1 MKLSVKLSLMAGFL
15 MALTVAL
22 GLFSLVQMSKI
33 DDGITDINQNW
44 FPSAKYVSNLNVNTS
59 DFRLAQVQ
67 LASSPEAQD
76 RARYQAR
83 MDATLKDM
91 EKNKSQYVP
100 LIASPEER
108 KIYEAFLREWQGYM
122 DISKDVAILA
132 DKGQTKEAHD
142 LTQGKTRALFEK
154 CSAYLV
160 DLVRINTEGSL
171 AASTRC
177 DDLYSSAKLMV
188 ICLLAAALLAGTA
201 TAIVILRGTR
211 KQLGK
216 DPGEL
221 NTIALRVVDGDYNID
236 DGSPKAGVYES
247 IVAMVAALKIHI
259 DHAEEESHKAQE
271 AAEQARKAQLVA
283 EEATARA
290 ETARKEGLLDAAA
303 QLEGVV
309 NVIASAS
316 EELSAQIE
324 QSSHG
329 AEQQAHRIADTATA
343 VEEMN
348 ATVIE
353 VAKNA
358 GAGANLSSSTQG
370 KAREGEQVTAKCRQ
384 AMNDVQAETM
394 ELKSSMDTLSGHAQA
409 INEIMTVISDIA
421 DQTNLLALNAA
432 IEAARAGEAGRGFA
446 VVADEVRKLA
456 EKTMASTQDVGKA
469 IQAIQESSKEGVRR
483 MDQAVGKVNLAAEL
497 AEKCGAALTEIL
509 NLAEQTADQVR
520 SIATA
525 SEEQSASSEEIARS
539 VEHVNTIAAET
550 SQAMGEANKAV
561 SELAAQAQNL
571 ARIITQLKNS

>member
-1 MKLSVKLSLMAGFL
+1 MKLSMKLSLMAGFL
-15 MALTVAL
+15 LSLTVAL

-33 DDGITDINQNW
+33 NAGTESINNDW
-44 FPSAKYVSNLNVNTS
+44 LPSTRYALSISVNTS
-59 DFRLAQVQ
+59 DYRALQVQ
-67 LASSPEAQD
+67 LASSTTTED
-76 RARYQAR
+76 HSRFTNR
-83 MDATLKDM
+83 MAAVQKEFESNKVKYAPLVSSSE
-91 EKNKSQYVP
+91 EKKT
-100 LIASPEER
+100 
-108 KIYEAFLREWQGYM
+108 YEQFLREWQNYM
-122 DISKDVAILA
+122 DASKNVGQLA
-132 DKGQTKEAHD
+132 AAGNNDAALNLLRGN
-142 LTQGKTRALFEK
+142 TRALFDK
-154 CSAYLV
+154 SS
-160 DLVRINTEGSL
+160 DLLEELARINADGSQQ
-171 AASTRC
+171 AGKAC
-177 DDLYSSAKLMV
+177 EDLYASAKLLVTCMLV
-188 ICLLAAALLAGTA
+188 AALLAGITIA
-201 TAIVILRGTR
+201 VIILRGTQ

-236 DGSPKAGVYES
+236 DGSPKAGVYAS
-247 IVAMVAALKIHI
+247 IVAMVQALKKNI
-259 DHAEEESHKAQE
+259 DHAKEESRKAQI
-271 AAEQARKAQLVA
+271 AAEQAQKAQVIA

-290 ETARKEGLLDAAA
+290 ETARKEGLLDAAT

-309 NVIASAS
+309 TVIASAS

-324 QSSHG
+324 QSSRG
-329 AEQQAHRIADTATA
+329 ADQQAHRIADTATA

-358 GAGANLSSSTQG
+358 GAGANLSASAQS
-370 KAREGEQVTAKCRQ
+370 KARDGEQITARCRQ
-384 AMNDVQAETM
+384 AMDEVQAETM
-394 ELKSSMDTLSGHAQA
+394 ELKSSMDTLSVHAQA

-456 EKTMASTQDVGKA
+456 EKTMASTQDVGRA
-469 IQAIQESSKEGVRR
+469 IQAIQNSSMEGVKR
-483 MDQAVGKVNLAAEL
+483 MDMAVGKVNLAAGL
-497 AEKCGAALTEIL
+497 AADSGNALTEIL
-509 NLAEQTADQVR
+509 ALSEQTADQVR

-550 SQAMGEANKAV
+550 SQAMSEANKAV

-571 ARIITQLKNS
+571 SRIIDQLKNS

>member
-15 MALTVAL
+15 MLLTVAL
-22 GLFSLVQMSKI
+22 GLFSLVQMAKMNAGTES
-33 DDGITDINQNW
+33 INNDSL
-44 FPSAKYVSNLNVNTS
+44 PSTRYVLSISVNAS
-59 DFRLAQVQ
+59 DYRLTQVQ
-67 LASSPEAQD
+67 LANSPNADD
-76 RARYQAR
+76 RARYKGR
-83 MDATLKDM
+83 MENILKKM
-91 EKNKSQYVP
+91 ESNKAKYAP
-100 LIASPEER
+100 LVSAGEE
-108 KIYEAFLREWQGYM
+108 KKTYELFLREWQTYM
-122 DISKDVAILA
+122 EASKDVALLA
-132 DKGQTKEAHD
+132 DNGQLDEARE
-142 LTQGKTRALFEK
+142 LTRAKTRPYFEK
-154 CSAYLV
+154 CSDLLEE
-160 DLVRINTEGSL
+160 LVRINAEGSQQ
-171 AASTRC
+171 AGKDCEAV
-177 DDLYSSAKLMV
+177 YASAKLLVSCM
-188 ICLLAAALLAGTA
+188 LAAALLAGITIA
-201 TAIVILRGTR
+201 VIILRGTH

-236 DGSPKAGVYES
+236 DGSPKVGVYEA
-247 IVAMVAALKIHI
+247 IVAMVLALKAHI
-259 DHAEEESHKAQE
+259 DNAKEESRKAQI
-271 AAEQARKAQLVA
+271 ASEQAKKAQLVA

-290 ETARKEGLLDAAA
+290 ETARKEGLLDAAT

-309 NVIASAS
+309 SVIASAS

-358 GAGANLSSSTQG
+358 GAGANLSASAQN
-370 KAREGEQVTAKCRQ
+370 KAREGEQITAKCRQ
-384 AMNDVQAETM
+384 AMVDVQSETM
-394 ELKSSMDTLSGHAQA
+394 ELKSSMDALSVHAQA

-432 IEAARAGEAGRGFA
+432 IEAARAGDAGRGFA

-469 IQAIQESSKEGVRR
+469 IQAIQDSSQEGVKR
-483 MDQAVGKVNLAAEL
+483 MDMAVGKVNLAAGL
-497 AEKCGAALTEIL
+497 AADSGNALTEIL
-509 NLAEQTADQVR
+509 ALSEQTADQVR

-571 ARIITQLKNS
+571 SRIIDHLKNS

>member
-15 MALTVAL
+15 MALTIAL

-33 DDGITDINQNW
+33 NEGTTDINQNW
-44 FPSAKYVSNLNVNTS
+44 LPSTRYVLNLNVNTS

-67 LASSPEAQD
+67 LANSPEAQD

-83 MDATLKDM
+83 MEATLKDI
-91 EKNKSQYVP
+91 EKNKSQYAP
-100 LIASPEER
+100 LIASAQER
-108 KIYEAFLREWQGYM
+108 KAYEGFLREWQSYM
-122 DISKDVAILA
+122 DTSKDVVMLA
-132 DKGQTKEAHD
+132 NKGQLEEARD
-142 LTQGKTRALFEK
+142 LTRGNTRAIFEK
-154 CSAYLV
+154 TAAYLE

-171 AASTRC
+171 AASKAC
-177 DDLYSSAKLMV
+177 DDLYASAKLLV
-188 ICLLAAALLAGTA
+188 ICMLVASLMAGTA
-201 TAIVILRGTR
+201 TAVVILRGTHR
-211 KQLGK
+211 QLGK

-236 DGSPKAGVYES
+236 DGGPKAGVYES
-247 IVAMVAALKIHI
+247 IVAMVAALKSHI
-259 DHAEEESHKAQE
+259 DHAKEESRKAQE
-271 AAEQARKAQLVA
+271 AAKQAHEAQIVA

-290 ETARKEGLLDAAA
+290 ETARKEGLLDAAT

-324 QSSHG
+324 QSSQG

-358 GAGANLSSSTQG
+358 EAGANLSASTQIRA
-370 KAREGEQVTAKCRQ
+370 KEGDEVTTKCRR
-384 AMNDVQAETM
+384 AMDEVQAETM
-394 ELKSSMDTLSGHAQA
+394 GLKNNMDALSVHAQA

-483 MDQAVGKVNLAAEL
+483 MDQAVGKVNLAADL
-497 AEKCGAALTEIL
+497 AEKCGAALAEIL
-509 NLAEQTADQVR
+509 SLAEQTADQVR

-539 VEHVNTIAAET
+539 VEHVNTIASET
-550 SQAMGEANKAV
+550 SQAMGEASKAV

-571 ARIITQLKNS
+571 SRIIIHLKSS

>member
-1 MKLSVKLSLMAGFL
+1 MKLSVKLSLMAAFL
-15 MALTVAL
+15 MFLTVAV
-22 GLFSLVQMSKI
+22 GLFCLVEMAKMNA
-33 DDGITDINQNW
+33 GTEEINNDW
-44 FPSAKYVSNLNVNTS
+44 LPSTMYALNINVNTS
-59 DFRLAQVQ
+59 DYRALQVQ
-67 LASSPEAQD
+67 LASSKTPED
-76 RARYQAR
+76 RQRFMER
-83 MDATLKDM
+83 MASLKDEFENNKAKYTPLLSSPQ
-91 EKNKSQYVP
+91 EKQT
-100 LIASPEER
+100 
-108 KIYEAFLREWQGYM
+108 YESFLLEWQKY
-122 DISKDVAILA
+122 
-132 DKGQTKEAHD
+132 KEASKNVAQ
-142 LTQGKTRALFEK
+142 LATEGNNEEARNLLRGNTRLLFEK
-154 CSAYLV
+154 SSDLLEE
-160 DLVRINTEGSL
+160 LVRINSTGSQL
-171 AASTRC
+171 AAKGC
-177 DDLYSSAKLMV
+177 KELYATAKLLV
-188 ICLLAAALLAGTA
+188 IGMLVAALLAGTA
-201 TAIVILRGTR
+201 IATVILRGTQ

-247 IVAMVAALKIHI
+247 IVAMVQALKGHI
-259 DHAEEESHKAQE
+259 DHAKEESRKAQQ
-271 AAEQARKAQLVA
+271 AAEQANKAQAVA

-290 ETARKEGLLDAAA
+290 ETARKEGLLDAAT

-309 NVIASAS
+309 SVIASAS

-324 QSSHG
+324 QSSQG
-329 AEQQAHRIADTATA
+329 AEQQAHRIADTAAA

-353 VAKNA
+353 AAKNA
-358 GAGANLSSSTQG
+358 GAGANLSSSAQG
-370 KAREGEQVTAKCRQ
+370 KAREGEQITARCRQ
-384 AMNDVQAETM
+384 AMDEVQTETM
-394 ELKSSMDTLSGHAQA
+394 ELKSSMDALSGHAQA

-432 IEAARAGEAGRGFA
+432 IEAARAGDAGRGFA

-469 IQAIQESSKEGVRR
+469 IRAIQDSSNEGVKR
-483 MDQAVGKVNLAAEL
+483 MDMAVGKVNLAAEL
-497 AEKCGAALTEIL
+497 AASSGDALTEIL
-509 NLAEQTADQVR
+509 NLSEQTADQVR

-571 ARIITQLKNS
+571 SRIIDNLKNS